1 MLFMWVV
8 FRTYGP
14 RTSPSFFSFS
24 RELTA
29 YKKWKQYVPE
39 ERWLTRFLSDLLI
52 IPLH

>member
-1 MLFMWVV
+1 MLFMWAV
-8 FRTYGP
+8 FRMYDP
-14 RTSPSFFSFS
+14 RTSPSFFPFS

-39 ERWLTRFLSDLLI
+39 ERRFSRFVSGFLI

>member
-1 MLFMWVV
+1 MLFMWA
-8 FRTYGP
+8 FFKTYDP
-14 RTSPSFFSFS
+14 KASSSFFSFS

-39 ERWLTRFLSDLLI
+39 ERGFSRSVSDSLI